1 MTDISGAV
9 AASCCSFGEER
20 TTRRDPVRRGTKPGR
35 LTPKDLRTRMDAER
49 RRRYR
54 DNLLSRSGRR
64 PLNWKTQI
72 GSFPVSDRRPTFRVW
87 WLLIFAVCWI
97 YEQQKRDPDRR
108 GTKPGRLTPKK
119 WAETIGKSRASGMD
133 ERRLRRNR
141 EGRSE
146 PPRLNRWRRR
156 LAESMPSPGLAQPGR
171 GAKPRPWPTGAGGE
185 CLDAGKR

>member
-1 MTDISGAV
+1 MLSLMRRRGDCVNVVGGAV
-9 AASCCSFGEER
+9 N
-20 TTRRDPVRRGTKPGR
+20 PVLLFNQPGH
-35 LTPKDLRTRMDAER
+35 
-49 RRRYR
+49 
-54 DNLLSRSGRR
+54 R

-72 GSFPVSDRRPTFRVW
+72 GSFPGSDRRPTFRVW

-146 PPRLNRWRRR
+146 PPHLNRWRRR
-156 LAESMPSPGLAQPGR
+156 LAESMPSPGPAQPGR
-171 GAKPRPWPTGAGGE
+171 ATKPRPWPTGAGNRRPTRRGGGSVFRG
-185 CLDAGKR
+185 CRAA

>member
-9 AASCCSFGEER
+9 AASCCSLEEAR
-20 TTRRDPVRRGTKPGR
+20 TTR
-35 LTPKDLRTRMDAER
+35 
-49 RRRYR
+49 
-54 DNLLSRSGRR
+54 
-64 PLNWKTQI
+64 
-72 GSFPVSDRRPTFRVW
+72 
-87 WLLIFAVCWI
+87 
-97 YEQQKRDPDRR
+97 RDPDRR

-156 LAESMPSPGLAQPGR
+156 LAESKPSPGPAQPGR
-171 GAKPRPWPTGAGGE
+171 AAKPRPWPTGAGNRRPTRRGGGSVLRGCRAAMLSYASFADNATGVPDTE
-185 CLDAGKR
+185 SINISLIVTKYWT